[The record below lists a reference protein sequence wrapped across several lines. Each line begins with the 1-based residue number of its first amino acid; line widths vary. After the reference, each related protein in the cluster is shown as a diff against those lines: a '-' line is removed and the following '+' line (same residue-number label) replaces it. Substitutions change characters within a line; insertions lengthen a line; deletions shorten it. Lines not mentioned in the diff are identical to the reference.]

1 MSITA
6 LPWHSTFFAAR
17 YSLIFFNL
25 MRATVSNILE
35 NIVPM
40 LPVILSSSSV
50 VMGTTTVEIN
60 QAGHW

>member
-1 MSITA
+1 MA
-6 LPWHSTFFAAR
+6 QHVFRSTLF
-17 YSLIFFNL
+17 SNLFNL